1 MIIYGYIEVIYRS
14 EWPWFPLEI
23 SSSEHYDRWLST
35 LKTQSESEKK
45 VFLTFYQTAG
55 VQASLLII
63 GFDTKFSAKINILR
77 ISQEIIE
84 TGFSSSRKD
93 LVIWKSIIKVFYNK
107 PKFLILYTKI
117 GRARELFRKKH
128 IVGTKCIINWY

>member
-1 MIIYGYIEVIYRS
+1 MIIYGYTEVIYRS
-14 EWPWFPLEI
+14 EWQWFPLEI

-93 LVIWKSIIKVFYNK
+93 LVI
-107 PKFLILYTKI
+107 
-117 GRARELFRKKH
+117 
-128 IVGTKCIINWY
+128 